1 MKILGLN
8 CSYKSIVHDP
18 SACLMINGK
27 IVNAMEEERFNRV
40 KTSLGYFPYYSIK
53 NILIANH
60 LSIKDIDLIVSTGET
75 YPILKKKKTNSL
87 IQLFGYSPKIILMP
101 HYLAHAYGS
110 YYSSGYDKSLVISM
124 DAMGD
129 KVSTFIANASKSKFQ
144 EIYKSFHPKP

>member
-53 NILIANH
+53 NILFLRI
-60 LSIKDIDLIVSTGET
+60 
-75 YPILKKKKTNSL
+75 
-87 IQLFGYSPKIILMP
+87 YSGQSKNLNWQ
-101 HYLAHAYGS
+101 
-110 YYSSGYDKSLVISM
+110 
-124 DAMGD
+124 
-129 KVSTFIANASKSKFQ
+129 TFFFK
-144 EIYKSFHPKP
+144 